1 MISINKQYGDLIHIS
16 PSGKERVFEHNL
28 PFGVLSQRKNL
39 YIQQGFRKEMLKI
52 TYPKN
57 E

>member
-1 MISINKQYGDLIHIS
+1 MNGYNKQYGDLIHVS
-16 PSGKERVFEHNL
+16 PIGKERVFKHNL
-28 PFGVLSQRKNL
+28 LFGVLSQRKNL